1 MTRTIQWLSRVLNTA
16 KGATLL
22 ALVTVY
28 SLKKEAFL
36 RMLAR
41 SAIDSPRNFRNQGK
55 KTRVSFSDLPFYVYD
70 RTLAD
75 AVDAMKRWILA
86 AIAETPIQEKLFCTF
101 EGPPQRYAFW
111 LLQKFARIG
120 AVLRSEAPNLS
131 FDVPF
136 GERKTVA
143 PVLRRPLRPA
153 LGHLPQVHLL
163 RSFVRDHFLYRFFT
177 HQSKPYLSL
186 ASLIPGQRIVMPLN
200 GFSVP
205 AVTGNVGG
213 MIHSIKQ
220 RVAIHIP
227 VPVEVKTRPERHE
240 LLVVGL
246 DARVTEVFRD
256 GRGHFYGD
264 GFGRLSVETSAQ
276 GGGTEPTAG
285 GSKNTGHVIQHWRL
299 LKGGPDLAVQPEA
312 GETGCVQSE
321 GTSRGGLWIFEA
333 TRKPLCF
340 GLDALSMEILSR
352 MRVDCKSVKR
362 AGTSARILVKATFNM
377 IGMAITSPAPMRWT
391 R

>member
-1 MTRTIQWLSRVLNTA
+1 MTRTIQWLSRVLHTA
-16 KGATLL
+16 KGATVL

-28 SLKKEAFL
+28 PLEKETFL
-36 RMLAR
+36 RTLAR

-55 KTRVSFSDLPFYVYD
+55 KTWVCFSDLPFDVYD

-75 AVDAMKRWILA
+75 AVAAMKRRILA
-86 AIAETPIQEKLFCTF
+86 AIVETPIQEKLFCTF

-111 LLQKFARIG
+111 LLQKLAQIG

-131 FDVPF
+131 IGVPF

-143 PVLRRPLRPA
+143 PVLQRTLRPA
-153 LGHLPQVHLL
+153 LGHLPRVQLL
-163 RSFVRDHFLYRFFT
+163 RSFERDHFLYRFFT

-186 ASLIPGQRIVMPLN
+186 ASLIPGQRVVMPLK

-205 AVTGNVGG
+205 AISGNVGG
-213 MIHSIKQ
+213 MIHSMKQ

-240 LLVVGL
+240 RLVGGL

-264 GFGRLSVETSAQ
+264 GFGGGMGRLSVETSAQ
-276 GGGTEPTAG
+276 GGSTEPTAG
-285 GSKNTGHVIQHWRL
+285 GSKNTGHVIQHGRL
-299 LKGGPDLAVQPEA
+299 LIGGPDSSVQPGM
-312 GETGCVQSE
+312 GETGCAPGE
-321 GTSRGGLWIFEA
+321 GTSRREA
-333 TRKPLCF
+333 
-340 GLDALSMEILSR
+340 LDFRSDAKSR
-352 MRVDCKSVKR
+352 RFP
-362 AGTSARILVKATFNM
+362 ARCV
-377 IGMAITSPAPMRWT
+377 GDGDPE
-391 R
+391 